1 MKLKI
6 GDQLI
11 GKKQRQRLNED
22 ITSSEV
28 RLISEDG
35 EQLGVVSIEV
45 ALEKAREVGL
55 DLIEVGPNTKPP
67 VCKILDYGKLKY
79 EEKKKQQLSKKKQHV
94 IKVKEIRLRPRID
107 DHDLMTKLNQ
117 GRKFLQDGAKLK
129 VTLMFRGREM
139 ARVDLGKLVMEKVLE
154 ELSDVAEVE
163 KDIPLEGRRMSMILN
178 AKQECQ
184 MPKMKTRRGAA
195 KRFKVTGSGRIKRN
209 KANHRHML
217 IRRSNKAKRKMRQSG
232 IVSSAD
238 RKLVKAMLG
247 I

>member
-1 MKLKI
+1 M
-6 GDQLI
+6 
-11 GKKQRQRLNED
+11 
-22 ITSSEV
+22 
-28 RLISEDG
+28 ISEDG

-117 GRKFLQDGAKLK
+117 GRKFLLDGAKLK

-154 ELSDVAEVE
+154 ELSDVAEIE

-178 AKQECQ
+178 AK
-184 MPKMKTRRGAA
+184 
-195 KRFKVTGSGRIKRN
+195 
-209 KANHRHML
+209 
-217 IRRSNKAKRKMRQSG
+217 
-232 IVSSAD
+232 
-238 RKLVKAMLG
+238 
-247 I
+247 

>member
-1 MKLKI
+1 M
-6 GDQLI
+6 
-11 GKKQRQRLNED
+11 
-22 ITSSEV
+22 
-28 RLISEDG
+28 ISEDG

-45 ALEKAREVGL
+45 ALEKAREVGR

-107 DHDLMTKLNQ
+107 DHDLMTKLNH
-117 GRKFLQDGAKLK
+117 GRKFLQDGSKLK

-139 ARVDLGKLVMEKVLE
+139 ARVDLGKIVMEKVLE

-178 AKQECQ
+178 AK
-184 MPKMKTRRGAA
+184 
-195 KRFKVTGSGRIKRN
+195 
-209 KANHRHML
+209 
-217 IRRSNKAKRKMRQSG
+217 
-232 IVSSAD
+232 
-238 RKLVKAMLG
+238 
-247 I
+247 

>member
-1 MKLKI
+1 M
-6 GDQLI
+6 
-11 GKKQRQRLNED
+11 
-22 ITSSEV
+22 
-28 RLISEDG
+28 ISEDG

-178 AKQECQ
+178 SK
-184 MPKMKTRRGAA
+184 
-195 KRFKVTGSGRIKRN
+195 
-209 KANHRHML
+209 
-217 IRRSNKAKRKMRQSG
+217 
-232 IVSSAD
+232 
-238 RKLVKAMLG
+238 
-247 I
+247 

>member
-1 MKLKI
+1 M
-6 GDQLI
+6 
-11 GKKQRQRLNED
+11 
-22 ITSSEV
+22 
-28 RLISEDG
+28 ISEDG

-94 IKVKEIRLRPRID
+94 IKVKEIRLRHRID

-117 GRKFLQDGAKLK
+117 GRKFLLDGAKLK

-178 AKQECQ
+178 AK
-184 MPKMKTRRGAA
+184 
-195 KRFKVTGSGRIKRN
+195 
-209 KANHRHML
+209 
-217 IRRSNKAKRKMRQSG
+217 
-232 IVSSAD
+232 
-238 RKLVKAMLG
+238 
-247 I
+247 

>member
-1 MKLKI
+1 M
-6 GDQLI
+6 
-11 GKKQRQRLNED
+11 NED

-28 RLISEDG
+28 RLISENG

-45 ALEKAREVGL
+45 ALEKASEAGL
-55 DLIEVGPNTKPP
+55 DLIEVGPNSKPP

-107 DHDLMTKLNQ
+107 NHDLMTKLGH
-117 GRKFLQDGAKLK
+117 GRKFLNDGAKLK

-178 AKQECQ
+178 AK
-184 MPKMKTRRGAA
+184 
-195 KRFKVTGSGRIKRN
+195 
-209 KANHRHML
+209 
-217 IRRSNKAKRKMRQSG
+217 
-232 IVSSAD
+232 
-238 RKLVKAMLG
+238 
-247 I
+247 

>member
-1 MKLKI
+1 M
-6 GDQLI
+6 
-11 GKKQRQRLNED
+11 
-22 ITSSEV
+22 
-28 RLISEDG
+28 ISEDG

-107 DHDLMTKLNQ
+107 DHDLMTKLNH
-117 GRKFLQDGAKLK
+117 GRKFLLDGAKLK

-163 KDIPLEGRRMSMILN
+163 KDIPLEGRRMSMILY
-178 AKQECQ
+178 AK
-184 MPKMKTRRGAA
+184 
-195 KRFKVTGSGRIKRN
+195 
-209 KANHRHML
+209 
-217 IRRSNKAKRKMRQSG
+217 
-232 IVSSAD
+232 
-238 RKLVKAMLG
+238 
-247 I
+247 